1 MNAPLILTRDALLEL
16 DAMDDCIE
24 AVEDGYGQVARGE
37 AQTVDRTIVQVG
49 RRGRM
54 AIMPG
59 VLGGS
64 GYMGVKVQCTFPDPA
79 TGAAIVSGLVVLHDG
94 DTGQILATLD
104 SRTVT
109 ELRTAATSAVATSYL
124 ARPDATQLAIL
135 GSGAQARAHLQAIR
149 RVRPIGRVGVWS
161 PTRAN
166 AEKFKTEMEAS
177 HAVPIHAYATPE
189 EACLDADV
197 ICATTR
203 ATTPVLMRSA
213 VPAGAHV
220 NSVGSYGPTSRELDG
235 ELVAAARLYVD
246 ALHAIAKESGD
257 ILMPIS
263 EGLIDWSHVAGE
275 LGDLV
280 TGASEGREDPG
291 EITLFKSI
299 GSGVADVAAAA
310 AFYRKALTR
319 IALDAPDGETTR
331 RQQPEKPQPG
341 ET

>member
-1 MNAPLILTRDALLEL
+1 VTGPLALTRDMLLEL

-24 AVEDGYGQVARGE
+24 AVAAGYGQVARGE

-49 RRGRM
+49 GRGRM

-64 GYMGVKVQCTFPDPA
+64 GYAGVKVQCTFSDTA
-79 TGAAIVSGLVVLHDG
+79 TGAAMISGLVLLHDG
-94 DTGQILATLD
+94 NSGKILATLD

-109 ELRTAATSAVATSYL
+109 ELRTAAASAVATHYL
-124 ARPDATQLAIL
+124 ARPDATRLAIL
-135 GSGAQARAHLQAIR
+135 GSGAQARVHLQAMRHI
-149 RVRPIGRVGVWS
+149 RPIGMVGVWS
-161 PTRAN
+161 PTQGN
-166 AEKFKTEMEAS
+166 AEKFKSEMEAA
-177 HAVPIHAYATPE
+177 HPVVVHLYATPE
-189 EACLDADV
+189 EACVDADV

-246 ALHAIAKESGD
+246 ALHAIEKESGD
-257 ILMPIS
+257 ILLPIS

-280 TGASEGREDPG
+280 TGVSRGREAPN

-310 AFYRKALTR
+310 ALYRKAVR
-319 IALDAPDGETTR
+319 AWPSEVRAGNTR
-331 RQQPEKPQPG
+331 RNSPEITDQEP
-341 ET
+341 